1 MIFLIFSKLNIFTYI
16 WIKSRESISY
26 EEEAFLSPS
35 TDHTRTAEQ
44 TDESSATTLQNQF
57 MQLEASEGLQDW
69 MWGISWTS
77 IRIFYFWWNN

>member
-26 EEEAFLSPS
+26 EEEAFPSAS
-35 TDHTRTAEQ
+35 TDHISGAKLTEYLRKPVYAIN
-44 TDESSATTLQNQF
+44 L
-57 MQLEASEGLQDW
+57 LEVSEGLQDW

-77 IRIFYFWWNN
+77 IRIFYFWRNN